1 MARLKIVRN
10 DGSVLEGEITPAV
23 EYSFELHH
31 KMGFHRA
38 FREQEMQGMVYW
50 LSWEIARLSIRLE
63 IAPQQLL
70 ELDPIM
76 LQALLQGLKDE
87 QKEISDANRS
97 KRGNRTP

>member
-31 KMGFHRA
+31 KLGFHRA

-50 LSWEIARLSIRLE
+50 IAWEVTRRSGETVKPFGIEFIETLKSVE
-63 IAPQQLL
+63 V
-70 ELDPIM
+70 LD
-76 LQALLQGLKDE
+76 
-87 QKEISDANRS
+87 SDPLA
-97 KRGNRTP
+97 